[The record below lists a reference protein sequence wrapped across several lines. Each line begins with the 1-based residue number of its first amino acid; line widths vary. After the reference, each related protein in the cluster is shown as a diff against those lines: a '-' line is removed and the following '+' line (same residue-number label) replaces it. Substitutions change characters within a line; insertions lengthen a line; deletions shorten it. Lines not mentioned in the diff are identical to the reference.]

1 MLTLFKKIHQ
11 SPKYTKRFAPKL
23 NNDFHDKITHNFNAD
38 IQHNFTRENFICD
51 IAETHEDNLQHFY
64 QQTFQNQKK
73 FGNDCCNHLLNGKK
87 AVWAIAPTQSGKT
100 GSMISLAFH
109 ASLHNFKTQHIFVFT
124 PHSSKEWVLQTR
136 DRFPTEFKDRI
147 LHRNKLDSL
156 IQAVIDI
163 PKTHNIIIIIDETHL
178 AAKINQ
184 SLHKLYQQLGC
195 YLPDKPKHIHFVHFT
210 ATPIHLTEQFSKF
223 WGNLGVVQHMLVP
236 NSYLSWE
243 LLCQQNRVF
252 QAKDLCGYDKKNK
265 SFDKHVFDNI
275 RELTP
280 FLKQPAFHIIRTPRG
295 YLHDIVIQNF
305 KHVFN
310 DKNFVFISEPSLKQD
325 FTLLLLQKPNT
336 HTFIFIKDKLRCAK
350 TLHHQFLG
358 ILYDRHVM
366 KPLKHVVLQS
376 LAGRIT
382 GYHHNNHVVVFTHT
396 TLFYIKFKS
405 FLQ

>member
-1 MLTLFKKIHQ
+1 MLTLFKKIH
-11 SPKYTKRFAPKL
+11 T
-23 NNDFHDKITHNFNAD
+23 THNTHHFNTHKIKDAEFPT
-38 IQHNFTRENFICD
+38 NFTRENFICD
-51 IAETHEDNLQHFY
+51 IAEHQDNKLQHFY
-64 QQTFQNQKK
+64 QQTFHNQKK
-73 FGNDCCNHLLNGKK
+73 FGIDCCNHLLNGKK

-109 ASLHNFKTQHIFVFT
+109 ASLHHFKTKHIFVFT

-136 DRFPTEFKDRI
+136 DRFPNDFKHRI

-163 PKTHNIIIIIDETHL
+163 PNTHNIIIIIDETHL

-210 ATPIHLTEQFSKF
+210 ATPIHLTQHFSKF

-236 NSYLSWE
+236 KSYLSWE

-252 QAKDLCGYDKKNK
+252 QAKDLCGYDKKNN
-265 SFDKHVFDNI
+265 SFDKQVFDNI
-275 RELTP
+275 QELTP
-280 FLKQPAFHIIRTPRG
+280 FIKQPAFHIIRTPRG
-295 YLHDIVIQNF
+295 TLHDIVIQNF

-310 DKNFVFISEPSLKQD
+310 DKNFVFISEPSLKHD

-358 ILYDRHVM
+358 ILYDRHVI

-382 GYHHNNHVVVFTHT
+382 GYHHNNHVVVFTHK
-396 TLFYIKFKS
+396 TLFNLKFKS

>member
-1 MLTLFKKIHQ
+1 MLHLFKK
-11 SPKYTKRFAPKL
+11 
-23 NNDFHDKITHNFNAD
+23 FHSVKTHNTDHFNTHKITDDLNTEFPTN
-38 IQHNFTRENFICD
+38 ITPEKIICD
-51 IAETHEDNLQHFY
+51 IAEHEDNNLQHFY
-64 QQTFQNQKK
+64 QQTFHNQKK
-73 FGNDCCNHLLNGKK
+73 FGIDCCNHLLNGKK

-109 ASLHNFKTQHIFVFT
+109 ASKHNFKTQHIFVFT

-136 DRFPTEFKDRI
+136 DRFPANFKDRI

-156 IQAVIDI
+156 IQAVLDI

-184 SLHKLYQQLGC
+184 SLHKLYQLLGC

-210 ATPIHLTEQFSKF
+210 ATPIHLTQHFSNF

-236 NSYLSWE
+236 DSYLSWDM
-243 LLCQQNRVF
+243 LRQQNRVF
-252 QAKDLCGYDKKNK
+252 QAKDLCGYDKNNN
-265 SFDKHVFDNI
+265 SIDKHVFANI

-295 YLHDIVIQNF
+295 SLHDIVIQNF
-305 KHVFN
+305 KNVFN
-310 DKNFVFISEPSLKQD
+310 DTNFVFISEPSLKQD
-325 FTLLLLQKPNT
+325 FTLLLLHKPKA

-350 TLHHQFLG
+350 TIHHQFLG

-396 TLFYIKFKS
+396 NLLNLNFKS

>member
-1 MLTLFKKIHQ
+1 MLTLFKKIH
-11 SPKYTKRFAPKL
+11 T
-23 NNDFHDKITHNFNAD
+23 THNTHHFNTHKIKDAEFPT
-38 IQHNFTRENFICD
+38 NFTRENFICD
-51 IAETHEDNLQHFY
+51 IAEHQDNKLQHFY
-64 QQTFQNQKK
+64 QQTFHNQKK
-73 FGNDCCNHLLNGKK
+73 FGIDCCNHLLNGKK

-156 IQAVIDI
+156 IQAVLDI
-163 PKTHNIIIIIDETHL
+163 PNTHNIIIIIDETHL

-195 YLPDKPKHIHFVHFT
+195 YLPNKPKHIHFVHFT
-210 ATPIHLTEQFSKF
+210 ATPIHLTQHFSKF

-295 YLHDIVIQNF
+295 ILHDIVIQNF

-358 ILYDRHVM
+358 TLYDRHVM

-382 GYHHNNHVVVFTHT
+382 GYHHNHHVVVFTHKKIFN
-396 TLFYIKFKS
+396 LKFKS